1 MNLSADWLMQAA
13 LRATLV
19 LGGLFML
26 WRFLPVTR
34 PALRR
39 QVLLW
44 ISAAV
49 LTAPWLAGWWAVGAF
64 QTPEA
69 AGTAAP
75 RTDTGIAWP
84 ALTAALWLGGTALAV
99 ARLGR
104 QAWSL
109 RCLIRRARPWAGPP
123 SLTDV
128 TALHSPAIT
137 GPCVAGSRKPVL
149 LLPDSARDW
158 TPSQWQMVLAHETQ
172 HLRQQDLR
180 LAWLPRLVLC
190 LYWWHPVAHWLNRQF
205 HAESEALCDRA
216 VLVRSGQG
224 PREYVEFLLSLN
236 GAHQPAHSAGMAL
249 KSSFGKRLERLL
261 STRRPAF
268 HGPVALAALLILTGV
283 AILSFSLKTVAPSPA
298 PPSVAADTA
307 LGATTDSD
315 DGESVARE
323 TALRLSANP
332 FPEP

>member
-13 LRATLV
+13 LRATLL

-49 LTAPWLAGWWAVGAF
+49 LTAPWLAGWWAVGDLQNL
-64 QTPEA
+64 QTV
-69 AGTAAP
+69 TAAAFHP
-75 RTDTGIAWP
+75 DAGIAWP
-84 ALTAALWLGGTALAV
+84 TLTATLWLGGTALAV
-99 ARLGR
+99 ARLGV
-104 QAWSL
+104 QAWTL

-123 SLTDV
+123 ALTDV
-128 TALHSPAIT
+128 TALHSPAIS

-158 TPSQWQMVLAHETQ
+158 TPSQWRMVLAHETQ

-236 GAHQPAHSAGMAL
+236 AAHLPAHAAGMAL

-261 STRRPAF
+261 ATRRNSF
-268 HGPVALAALLILTGV
+268 HGPAAAAALVILTGL
-283 AILSFSLKTVAPSPA
+283 AILSFSLKTVATTSG
-298 PPSVAADTA
+298 PPSVAAETA
-307 LGATTDSD
+307 PGSDPVLDAGDSD
-315 DGESVARE
+315 SGE

>member
-1 MNLSADWLMQAA
+1 
-13 LRATLV
+13 
-19 LGGLFML
+19 
-26 WRFLPVTR
+26 
-34 PALRR
+34 
-39 QVLLW
+39 
-44 ISAAV
+44 
-49 LTAPWLAGWWAVGAF
+49 VGAF
-64 QTPEA
+64 HTLEA
-69 AGTAAP
+69 AGTPAP
-75 RTDTGIAWP
+75 RPDTGIGWP

-109 RCLIRRARPWAGPP
+109 RCLIRRSRPWSGPP
-123 SLTDV
+123 PLTNV
-128 TALHSPAIT
+128 TVLHSPAIT
-137 GPCVAGSRKPVL
+137 GPCVAGSGKPVL
-149 LLPDSARDW
+149 LLPDSARHW
-158 TPSQWQMVLAHETQ
+158 TPSQWRMVLAHETQ

-236 GAHQPAHSAGMAL
+236 AAHLPVHAAGMAL

-261 STRRPAF
+261 STRRHAF
-268 HGPVALAALLILTGV
+268 HGPTAAAALLILTGL
-283 AILSFSLKTVAPSPA
+283 AILSFSLKTVAPTPA
-298 PPSVAADTA
+298 PNSVASDAA
-307 LGATTDSD
+307 LEATPDSD
-315 DGESVARE
+315 AGESVARE